1 MYVSKFEFQPKNR
14 CKKFLP
20 RSGLFQGKV
29 ELAPAISL
37 KGHLE
42 DIYWVIKNS
51 YSLQQAPLQ
60 YKFSGH
66 FNVSWL
72 CLKTSVVRNVRIRL
86 NIIIYLNNIDN
97 KQ

>member
-1 MYVSKFEFQPKNR
+1 MDVNGFEFQPKY
-14 CKKFLP
+14 CSKKLLP

-29 ELAPAISL
+29 ELASAISL

-66 FNVSWL
+66 FNVS
-72 CLKTSVVRNVRIRL
+72 
-86 NIIIYLNNIDN
+86 
-97 KQ
+97 